1 MKNKPLSLLVIV
13 FISSVVCASTTLA
26 ISEQSFSE
34 KVKEKTSTLSE
45 SFTEKVTNLNQSIRN
60 IPSKIEEQI
69 NKFIKIFKIFLILV
83 VIFFLIWIVGWIRQ
97 NLGFDEKTRELKKI
111 RALLQEI
118 VNKDKSDINDQ

>member
-1 MKNKPLSLLVIV
+1 MKIKPLSLLVIV
-13 FISSVVCASTTLA
+13 FISSAIGASTTLA

-69 NKFIKIFKIFLILV
+69 NNFIKIFKIFLILV
-83 VIFFLIWIVGWIRQ
+83 VIFFLIWLVGWIRQ

-118 VNKDKSDINDQ
+118 VNKDKSDINGQ